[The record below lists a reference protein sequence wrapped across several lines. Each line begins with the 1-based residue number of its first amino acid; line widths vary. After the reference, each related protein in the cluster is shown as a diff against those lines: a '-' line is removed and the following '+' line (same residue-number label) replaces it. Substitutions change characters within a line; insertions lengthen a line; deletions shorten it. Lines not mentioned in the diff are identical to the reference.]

1 MSSLQPF
8 TLGSSLLKLGFVPL
22 SVGPKSSMHCTTLSS
37 QDYCWFTLSGGPC
50 LLPNAAAE
58 CTINLVKGINFS
70 RLGPPENA
78 SVISSLYM
86 SLPFFPTKVLHAV
99 CTL

>member
-22 SVGPKSSMHCTTLSS
+22 SWSSMHCTTLSS
-37 QDYCWFTLSGGPC
+37 QDYCWFTLFGGPC
-50 LLPNAAAE
+50 LLPNAAAAE

-70 RLGPPENA
+70 RLGPLENA